1 MKIRILEVLFYQNK
15 CEKFKAFLAFF
26 NQLTC
31 IRYFN
36 FFLQTLL
43 FYYRSE
49 SESEVE
55 KVIPLLSEEDMN
67 KLGAKLVKAEIMG
80 NTVRLSSMCIITC
93 INTCSLK
100 SKNVVQYNCSLFK
113 HDVTSPIDIYSSY

>member
-26 NQLTC
+26 FYQLTF
-31 IRYFN
+31 IQYFN
-36 FFLQTLL
+36 FFLQTPL
-43 FYYRSE
+43 FYHRSE

-55 KVIPLLSEEDMN
+55 EVIHLLTEEDMN

-80 NTVRLSSMCIITC
+80 NTVRLSSMCII
-93 INTCSLK
+93 I
-100 SKNVVQYNCSLFK
+100 
-113 HDVTSPIDIYSSY
+113 

>member
-1 MKIRILEVLFYQNK
+1 MLIIQGFHGFFFY
-15 CEKFKAFLAFF
+15 
-26 NQLTC
+26 QLTC
-31 IRYFN
+31 IQYFN

-49 SESEVE
+49 SESEAE
-55 KVIPLLSEEDMN
+55 EVIPLLSEEDMN

-93 INTCSLK
+93 INKLVPLSLK
-100 SKNVVQYNCSLFK
+100 MQYSITAVFSNM
-113 HDVTSPIDIYSSY
+113 